1 MDYYKIDDRNA
12 PLREVTRRYPYRCKL
27 RLIREEQKMINMH
40 TYHVYIYICI
50 DWSEHASELNC
61 VMINAEAVALTQ
73 QRRKENLCQHNSAW
87 RRDIRIN
94 AFIYESRG
102 ALHQHAELTIA
113 SRAIVAYS

>member
-1 MDYYKIDDRNA
+1 M
-12 PLREVTRRYPYRCKL
+12 
-27 RLIREEQKMINMH
+27 QKMINMH
-40 TYHVYIYICI
+40 TYHVYIGICV
-50 DWSEHASELNC
+50 DWSEHARELNC

-73 QRRKENLCQHNSAW
+73 QRRKEILCQPNSAW

-94 AFIYESRG
+94 AFIYESSG